1 MIGFD
6 NKLTQNLMRIL
17 ILIVLVFFSLAR
29 AQQTPLVVTDVKKGN
44 FKMQKSR
51 FTYDDAYI
59 INENYVVFQK
69 DNTRKTFTVDG
80 NSFRV
85 YDDDFSLDKNGVYYQ
100 GKLIPTDT
108 TGFKILIYK
117 SIPKEGK
124 DKYAYTLLP
133 IWKTQQGVFI
143 ETKLIKDI
151 DPLSVETIKNSYYL
165 KDKKHLYY
173 YDKLVAG
180 AEVENLMEAFA
191 NDEIISDSKTVY
203 YGGTPLHYQRE
214 KLTQVNRRIFKTP
227 TKVLF
232 FSNCYDNTF
241 LELLP
246 YFDIPTLKALN
257 DSYVVDKNHIYK
269 PVDYI
274 SVNKNT
280 YLAVPNVKKELLN
293 KIKFFPKGR
302 FFSDTENIYFDGI
315 IQKHYDAATFNILT
329 DGENYY
335 QYDKNGIY
343 NFTYKLDFNYTEPV
357 QLGKNTFFVK
367 EKLVYLNQV
376 FDFTLGGG
384 SYYHSLTEEE
394 LEKIKQGG
402 NIEFIDGKLVV
413 IPASHKIYGYQKRGN
428 KVYYNNKLQN
438 VDVVSFEEKNGFYTD
453 KNYVYFPSYKGL
465 VPVKGYD
472 IASLRKFWGSF
483 LIDKNYLYWKNQRL
497 IENENVELLAVYA
510 GYRMQCSQDRTPSS
524 NYYLLKNKK
533 GYYLLQ
539 HIEYDKLTLQ
549 YIGTDLIGFNL

>member
-6 NKLTQNLMRIL
+6 KKLTQNLMRIL
-17 ILIVLVFFSLAR
+17 IIIILGFLSLAR

-44 FKMQKSR
+44 FKIQKSI

-151 DPLSVETIKNSYYL
+151 DPFSVETIKNSYYL

-191 NDEIISDSKTVY
+191 NDEIISDGKTVY

-257 DSYVVDKNHIYK
+257 DSYLVDKNHIYK

-394 LEKIKQGG
+394 LEKIKQKYANDKQMLNIKTMELYREHKVNPLGG
-402 NIEFIDGKLVV
+402 CLPILIQLPILFALFGVLRSGIIPTDSSFLWMKLSEPDPFFILPVLNG
-413 IPASHKIYGYQKRGN
+413 A
-428 KVYYNNKLQN
+428 
-438 VDVVSFEEKNGFYTD
+438 VSFLQQKLMGTSDNAQMKNMM
-453 KNYVYFPSYKGL
+453 YVFPIMMIVISYKMPSGL
-465 VPVKGYD
+465 Q
-472 IASLRKFWGSF
+472 
-483 LIDKNYLYWKNQRL
+483 LYWLTSSL
-497 IENENVELLAVYA
+497 IAVIQQYFI
-510 GYRMQCSQDRTPSS
+510 M
-524 NYYLLKNKK
+524 KK
-533 GYYLLQ
+533 GA
-539 HIEYDKLTLQ
+539 
-549 YIGTDLIGFNL
+549 